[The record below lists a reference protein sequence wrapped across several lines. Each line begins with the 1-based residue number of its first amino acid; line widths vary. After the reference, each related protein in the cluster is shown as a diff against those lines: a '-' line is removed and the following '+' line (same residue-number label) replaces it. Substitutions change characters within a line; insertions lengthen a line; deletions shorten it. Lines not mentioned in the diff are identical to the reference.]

1 MNLGDV
7 AMENGQEHQEQK
19 EAPRTRPLRV
29 YVFGLLFI
37 AGVAAVT
44 MYIVK
49 TQRRPGQMNLIES
62 QAMDMKAMKAPVG
75 SMPVALE
82 TLAIGEFESRV
93 TYSGSVVPFSEEE
106 VYPRVEGWIDEMTVY
121 AGDEVA
127 AGQVVA
133 RLVSP
138 DVTQRSKA
146 ARADSDSFSAAA
158 LGAQAEAAAAD
169 AMVSGAL
176 AEASAAAAAAASAAD
191 EVAQMQQ
198 MVKTAEAE
206 LKSMKADLA
215 YRDGELARM
224 KRLFETGAI
233 SKSEYEQERAMNAV
247 ASADVDKAEAEL
259 ESARRGLESMKK
271 QEKSMKDMAR
281 ARDAEVTA
289 AKAMSRAGQA
299 RIVSESAMSRAGAA
313 RASAEGITAD
323 YLTVRSRLDGVV
335 TERLVAPGTL
345 ARPGVPILRIADISR
360 VRLQANVS
368 EADAAR
374 IQAGYP
380 VRVTTPRKPGKTFNA
395 LVTTVFP
402 ASNSNTRTAVVE
414 AVFENKGR
422 VFLPGDFITMS
433 IGTGGSDNALSVPES
448 AVIRWGS
455 GGKPAVWTAV
465 SGGAKGETLYTC
477 VMHPEIIRKKPGDC
491 PKCNMALV
499 KKKAEGNLTAHL
511 VQVDL
516 GPTNGD
522 RVKIVR
528 GLHPGDQVVV
538 DGGGDLSEGDALFS
552 VKWGADG
559 PETLPP
565 PPGTGGTHEG
575 HGGKGAKSAPK
586 EDHSQHNMPGM

>member
-1 MNLGDV
+1 MNRGGT
-7 AMENGQEHQEQK
+7 AMENGQEFQEHK
-19 EAPRTRPLRV
+19 DPPRTRPLRV

-75 SMPVALE
+75 STPVALE
-82 TLAIGEFESRV
+82 TLTIGEFEPRV

-106 VYPRVEGWIDEMTVY
+106 VFPRVEGWIDEMTVY

-133 RLVSP
+133 RLSSP

-158 LGAQAEAAAAD
+158 LGAQAEAAASD
-169 AMVSGAL
+169 AMVSGAM
-176 AEASAAAAAAASAAD
+176 AEASAATAAAEAAAD
-191 EVAQMQQ
+191 EVAQMRQ

-206 LKSMKADLA
+206 LKSMKADLE

-224 KRLFETGAI
+224 KKLYDSGAI

-259 ESARRGLESMKK
+259 EAARRGLESMKK
-271 QEKSMKDMAR
+271 QEQSMKDMAR
-281 ARDAEVTA
+281 ARAAEVTA
-289 AKAMSRAGQA
+289 AKAMARAGQA
-299 RIVSESAMSRAGAA
+299 RILSESAMSRAGVA
-313 RASAEGITAD
+313 RASAEDITAD
-323 YLTVRSRLDGVV
+323 YLNIRSKLDGVV
-335 TERLVAPGTL
+335 TERLVSPGTL
-345 ARPGVPILRIADISR
+345 ARPGVPILRIADISI

-368 EADAAR
+368 EADAAL
-374 IQAGYP
+374 IKAGYA

-395 LVTTVFP
+395 RVTAVFP
-402 ASNSNTRTAVVE
+402 ASNTTTRTAVVE

-433 IGTGGSDNALSVPES
+433 IGTGGSGTALSVPES

-511 VQVDL
+511 VHVEL
-516 GPTNGD
+516 GATNGD

-528 GLHPGDQVVV
+528 GVHPGDQVVV
-538 DGGGDLSEGDALFS
+538 EGGGGLSEGDALFP

-559 PETLPP
+559 PASLPP
-565 PPGTGGTHEG
+565 PPGTGKPEN
-575 HGGKGAKSAPK
+575 GGKKVKPSEKK
-586 EDHSQHNMPGM
+586 EPQGHDMNNM